1 MISNPQYMD
10 ASRTRIG
17 VLMNCRAAFIP
28 VDPGNADYA
37 DLLASGQEI
46 APYVPPAPTADDVR
60 AECRRRMRLALG
72 ARDDSHLDVLI
83 SNASREAIRLLR
95 KGAASWNAEEQLR
108 SAQLAMGDRLVEAL
122 RASSRALED
131 NPPADYSDD
140 ARWRPSA

>member
-1 MISNPQYMD
+1 MLSNPRYLD
-10 ASRTRIG
+10 ASKTRIG
-17 VLMNCRAAFIP
+17 VVLDGRMAFIP
-28 VDPGNADYA
+28 ADSGNADYA

-46 APYVPPAPTADDVR
+46 APYIPPAPTAEDVR

-108 SAQLAMGDRLVEAL
+108 SDQLAMGDRLIEAL
-122 RASSRALED
+122 RASSRTLED
-131 NPPADYSDD
+131 NPPADYNDD